1 MGMTGKLRYSH
12 DTKEEFKYNYLTVF
26 LENDHRLIFQD
37 PRLFGGFYMS
47 ILKKCHWG
55 RNAIRINRCRM
66 NLLR

>member
-37 PRLFGGFYMS
+37 PRLFGKVLYEHSKG
-47 ILKKCHWG
+47 
-55 RNAIRINRCRM
+55 A
-66 NLLR
+66 